1 LRLQTLRESKGLS
14 QAEVARRL
22 GLAKGTVSSYERNI
36 KTPRLEVLIKL
47 AVLYNSSIDYILGLV
62 NRTNLYLDDL
72 SERDQQIVFG
82 TLRALK
88 EELQKNK
95 TDG

>member
-1 LRLQTLRESKGLS
+1 LRLQKLRESKGLS

-36 KTPRLEVLIKL
+36 KTPRLDVLIKL
-47 AVLYNSSIDYILGLV
+47 AVLYNSSVDYILGLV

-72 SERDQQIVFG
+72 SERDQQIVLG
-82 TLRALK
+82 TLKALK
-88 EELQKNK
+88 EELQRSKS
-95 TDG
+95 G